1 MLCADDPNG
10 RIDMTIKTSLPLRSV
25 DSMDELQ
32 SAFSLK
38 AAAGL
43 LLAMTGGAVLA
54 AVVLPAL
61 LPGLAASLMSAEPK
75 AYWYLSRTSA
85 FVAFALMWA
94 SMIFGL
100 LMTSRTAKVW
110 PGGPAAFDLHQF
122 TSLLGL
128 AVALF
133 HAVVLIGDKYIGYSL
148 SNILLPFNSTSY
160 KPLWVGIGQI
170 AFYIA
175 ILVSFTFYFRKQ
187 ISQRGWRLVH
197 FASFELF
204 VMALAHGVL
213 SGTDTGTT
221 WAGAMYWIAAS
232 SVLFLTMFRIFAKPS
247 RQK

>member
-1 MLCADDPNG
+1 
-10 RIDMTIKTSLPLRSV
+10 MTNSSRPLRSV
-25 DSMDELQ
+25 DSMDDLQ

-38 AAAGL
+38 STVGL
-43 LLAMTGGAVLA
+43 LLAMAGGAVLA

-61 LPGLAASLMSAEPK
+61 LPSIAASLVSAEPK
-75 AYWYLSRTSA
+75 AYWYLSRASA
-85 FVAFALMWA
+85 FVAFILIWA

-100 LMTSRTAKVW
+100 LMTSRTARVW

-133 HAVVLIGDKYIGYSL
+133 HALILLGDQYIGYTL
-148 SNILLPFNSTSY
+148 SQILLPFNSTSY
-160 KPLWVGIGQI
+160 EPLWVGLGQV

-175 ILVSFTFYFRKQ
+175 LLVSFTFYARKL

-197 FASFELF
+197 FASFALF

-213 SGTDTGTT
+213 SGTDTGTA
-221 WAGAMYWIAAS
+221 WAGAIYWVAAG
-232 SVLFLTMFRIFAKPS
+232 SVLFLTLFRVFVKVGE
-247 RQK
+247 